1 MIGGNHKMRMI
12 NIPQENKKA
21 NRVLKSSRK
30 AEVGIRAKVIPSTVT
45 VAEK

>member
-1 MIGGNHKMRMI
+1 MTGGNHKMRMI

-45 VAEK
+45 AAEK